1 MRTDWEDAMADKKK
15 KKGSTKKGTGRR
27 SFLKTGAVAI
37 GAAAVGGAAC
47 STTATPQAPV
57 ATMAAPVIN
66 AEKLQMFIND
76 PALQK
81 TWLTQVK
88 EVAQQLVADATLREK
103 FLSRTES
110 VRLVKLYNDNL
121 SVIEPLMGKVDGRT
135 PEGRMV
141 KMVVAAEIFD
151 NVAGFDFGYEGL
163 EYQDDKC
170 CSFMNGSCTAHYW
183 GNYYGNYC

>member
-1 MRTDWEDAMADKKK
+1 MADKKK
-15 KKGSTKKGTGRR
+15 TKKNSGTGKKGVGRR
-27 SFLKTGAVAI
+27 SFLTTGAVAI

-47 STTATPQAPV
+47 STTATPTTV

-66 AEKLQMFIND
+66 AEKLQMFLND

-81 TWLTQVK
+81 TWINGVK
-88 EVAQQLVADATLREK
+88 EAAHQLATDADLRER

-110 VRLVKLYNDNL
+110 VRLVKLYNDNV
-121 SVIEPLMGKVDGRT
+121 SVIEPLIGHFDGRT
-135 PEGRMV
+135 VEGRMT
-141 KMVVAAEIFD
+141 KMVIAAEIFD

-163 EYQDDKC
+163 EYQDDRC
-170 CSFMNGSCTAHYW
+170 CSWLNGGCNVHYW